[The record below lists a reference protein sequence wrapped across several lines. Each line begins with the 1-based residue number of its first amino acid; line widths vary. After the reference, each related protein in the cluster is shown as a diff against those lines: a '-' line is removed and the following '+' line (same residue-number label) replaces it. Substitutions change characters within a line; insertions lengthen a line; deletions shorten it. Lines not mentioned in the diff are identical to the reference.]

1 MSCLRRRISGAI
13 ARIASSNAACG
24 RLVVCLAR
32 VADWSVVMVDSTAQ
46 KLKSAI
52 DAKGY
57 SRLQLS
63 KKSGVSYVTICRMLQ
78 NDRHGYLD
86 TWLKIADTLNIDLGD
101 LLNGRNV

>member
-1 MSCLRRRISGAI
+1 MSCLRRRASGAI
-13 ARIASSNAACG
+13 ARAIGDNAACG

-32 VADWSVVMVDSTAQ
+32 FADWGVVMVDSTAQ
-46 KLKSAI
+46 KLKSAM

-63 KKSGVSYVTICRMLQ
+63 KESGVSYVTVCRMLQ
-78 NDRHGYLD
+78 NDRYGYLY

-101 LLNGRNV
+101 LLNG